1 MWGIV
6 GGKEAVKMNQNE
18 RHLTGVGFEAKEAA
32 ARYGELVK
40 KK

>member
-18 RHLTGVGFEAKEAA
+18 RHLTGVGFEVKEAVA
-32 ARYGELVK
+32 CYGKETK
-40 KK
+40 RK

>member
-6 GGKEAVKMNQNE
+6 GGKEAVNQNE
-18 RHLTGVGFEAKEAA
+18 RHLTGVGFEVKEAP
-32 ARYGELVK
+32 ARYGRELK